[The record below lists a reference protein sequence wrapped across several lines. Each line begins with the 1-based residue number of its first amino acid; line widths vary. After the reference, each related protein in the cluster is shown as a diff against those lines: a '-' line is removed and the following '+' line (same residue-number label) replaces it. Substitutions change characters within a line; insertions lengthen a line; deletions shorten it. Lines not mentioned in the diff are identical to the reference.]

1 MFDVSLGD
9 IDILLALGG
18 LIAGLL
24 VGLTGMGGALVVT
37 PMLVLIFGVPPAAAV
52 SSDLVAGAVM
62 KPVGALVH
70 IRSGTVHWRLVL
82 WISVGS
88 VPGVLIGSWLFSG
101 VLATSGAESTLRTLL
116 GVVVL
121 IAIAAMLARKWVG
134 HRADR
139 TQQLSHVQQGTDMP
153 VRPLPTILVGAMV
166 GLLVGLTSV
175 GSGSLVVTT
184 LLLLYPLLRPS
195 VLVGTDLTQ
204 AVPMLIAGAIAHA
217 GFGEILLPV
226 VVSLLLGQIPGV
238 WIGARMSARYDGSAL
253 RWLLMAVLAATAAK
267 LLGAPDLAAGAV
279 GAAGLGVACAA
290 VLRDRSVGTAPELE
304 AEARRSWIRR
314 G

>member
-1 MFDVSLGD
+1 LLRSARLAPEENVSLGD
-9 IDILLALGG
+9 VDVLLAVGG
-18 LIAGLL
+18 LLAGLL

-37 PMLVLIFGVPPAAAV
+37 PMLVLAFGVPPAAAI
-52 SSDLVAGAVM
+52 SSDVVAAAVM
-62 KPVGALVH
+62 KPVGAWVH
-70 IRSGTVHWRLVL
+70 MRALTVHWKLVL

-88 VPGVLIGSWLFSG
+88 VPGVLIGTGLFAKLL
-101 VLATSGAESTLRTLL
+101 VAPGAEEILRTLI

-121 IAIAAMLARKWVG
+121 IALAAMLARRWVSL
-134 HRADR
+134 RAAR
-139 TQQLSHVQQGTDMP
+139 TQQITHTHQGIDMP
-153 VRPLPTILVGAMV
+153 VRVAPTVLMGAVV
-166 GLLVGLTSV
+166 GLLVGVTSV
-175 GSGSLVVTT
+175 GSGSLVVTV
-184 LLLLYPLLRPS
+184 LLLMYPLLRPS

-204 AVPMLIAGAIAHA
+204 AVPMLVAGAIAHA

-267 LLGAPDLAAGAV
+267 LLGVPTVVASAIGIAGLALAAV
-279 GAAGLGVACAA
+279 AA
-290 VLRDRSVGTAPELE
+290 VRERVSRV
-304 AEARRSWIRR
+304 R